1 MIKLNSGTRNC
12 KTRDLKEEEVRG
24 LSESTVRRMGAF
36 DPMKLALRTRCDGGS
51 DGSILKRYISKS
63 KERGRTL
70 DDKEGVRGRNNDVV
84 RRGSVLEV
92 AQLDE
97 RIRELIKHLVVV
109 DKIRRRRT
117 VRDTNEKLR
126 KRTRSGWGRN
136 LSKDIEREKSP
147 RSRDLMRT
155 LVRRAGIE
163 LVGGLDSGLGGLGQE
178 DKDLLVGAD
187 EGLELLELAL
197 GALQVLWPLLR
208 SSFICKVEAIVALG

>member
-1 MIKLNSGTRNC
+1 
-12 KTRDLKEEEVRG
+12 
-24 LSESTVRRMGAF
+24 
-36 DPMKLALRTRCDGGS
+36 
-51 DGSILKRYISKS
+51 
-63 KERGRTL
+63 L

-126 KRTRSGWGRN
+126 KRPRSGWGRN